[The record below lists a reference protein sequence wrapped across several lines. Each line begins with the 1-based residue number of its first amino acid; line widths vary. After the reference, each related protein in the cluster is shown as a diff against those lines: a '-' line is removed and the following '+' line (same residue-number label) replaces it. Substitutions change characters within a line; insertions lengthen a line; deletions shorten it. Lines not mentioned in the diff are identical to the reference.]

1 MFEGATGEDNRVD
14 FLGYEGESQL
24 QHSRGPL
31 YEAVLLDPSSIS
43 AEDIKDGS
51 NQQVRNQF
59 MQFMKQMN
67 RKCQFPKI
75 KLNVRFGKI
84 YCFKKHP
91 DVSTLAELSKL
102 ELESDF
108 KLVPKS
114 AFQPLHMPHEAM
126 KGFLNKEGYQPTSTD
141 IVFGFCMKKKDGVSR
156 VILNEDLEV
165 VEVKSQAQKLFTFNI
180 KRIDPK
186 RRDYRF
192 ILSEEKVISPDDPNI
207 ENYQGKEMI
216 RKEGEDDFFVTPE
229 FINGFEMLRQKTRT
243 KFRNLDDKAEVSLER
258 VKEYMKPNQEGR
270 FTAVKPWREELVIK
284 YEVPENWRSHTSFIQ
299 EVMKFSYRLEEV
311 APEVS
316 GSTD

>member
-1 MFEGATGEDNRVD
+1 MFEGATGGDNHLD
-14 FLGYEGESQL
+14 FFGYEGESQL
-24 QHSRGPL
+24 QHSHGPL
-31 YEAVLLDPSSIS
+31 YEAVLQDPSSIS

-51 NQQVRNQF
+51 NQQIRNHF

-67 RKCQFPKI
+67 KKCQFPKI

-84 YCFKKHP
+84 YCFQNHP
-91 DVSTLAELSKL
+91 DVSTLADLSRL

-126 KGFLNKEGYQPTSTD
+126 KGFLNEEGYQLTSTE
-141 IVFGFCMKKKDGVSR
+141 IVFGFYMKEKNGVSR

-165 VEVKSQAQKLFTFNI
+165 VEVKFQAQKLFTFNI
-180 KRIDPK
+180 KRIDPR

-216 RKEGEDDFFVTPE
+216 RKEGEDDFIVTPE
-229 FINGFEMLRQKTRT
+229 FKNGFKMLRQKTRT
-243 KFRNLDDKAEVSLER
+243 KFIKPDDKAEVSLER
-258 VKEYMKPNQEGR
+258 VKEYMKPNEEGR
-270 FTAVKPWREELVIK
+270 FTEVKPWREEVVIK

-311 APEVS
+311 APEVIS
-316 GSTD
+316 STD